1 MKKDLERFKDKMTPE
16 EERLVWSKM
25 KDSLRAEKTG
35 RTSWF
40 PRLWLNRVVYAG
52 AAAAV
57 ALVIWQ
63 TGLLSPDHAAK
74 DQMAA
79 KDRERAAEVSTEPG
93 EAMIGAENRSASEA
107 IAAQDEPGGRGAA
120 DAPSVDAEEAT
131 APDEASG
138 ETAGELFAED
148 AAEAVRAQADAA
160 RETAMDEGEAAYEQA
175 PQESDLAAGA
185 VGQAEEERIDRGVM
199 RPVPPEA
206 RVYEEE
212 KGKAAEADVVRAER
226 MPLTRE
232 YEGEEGEPYEPPA
245 KDEGVGGAVDERGET
260 LLTGTAEEG
269 AALPEGARL
278 TSQAKSGERSKVKD
292 AGHIVG
298 LIKDKNGD
306 PVAYATVTI
315 KGTRYGAVTD
325 DAGRFEIRNVPAGT
339 YTLIV
344 SAGDLAELKLQGI
357 VVEKG
362 KTYDLKTVE
371 LDIEGRALGEAEEAN
386 GGLYFGHRQDAPAE
400 IVKKLTDKAQP
411 MVLSE
416 LARRDKRG
424 GRGGYPSLTGGSR
437 PVNDELADDMF
448 FQSYGTNPFIDADED
463 ALSTFG
469 LDVDTGSYTI
479 SRRYIKE
486 GHLPPPD
493 AVRVEEFLNFFPKD
507 YDPPERGDFAIH
519 VDGMPSPFAH
529 VKDGNY
535 YLLRI
540 GIRGRVVDE
549 RNRKPAQVVL
559 VIDTS
564 GSMGMGNRLPL
575 LKSAMEV
582 LLDELRYDDEIGI
595 VEFGSQAREVLPL
608 TPIGEGERDIYR
620 AIRSLQEGGS
630 TNAEQGLKLGYKMMR
645 RHERRDHIHRI
656 IFCSDGVANVGNT
669 GWESI
674 LESVRRD
681 SDDIQLT
688 TIGFG
693 MGNYNDILM
702 EQLAD
707 AGDGQYAYVDNMRE
721 AKRVLR
727 ENLTGTLQTIAK
739 DTKAQIEFYPN
750 YVVKYRLLGYE
761 NRDVRDEDFRDDT
774 IDAGEIGA
782 GHEVTVL
789 YEVKLQEKLHKGAM
803 ATVHLRYEDPE
814 SGRVREISE
823 PVSPGF
829 VTREFEDAPPEF
841 VMDAC
846 VAEFAEILRHS
857 YWAKDSSLE
866 DVYDLLRG
874 AEHRMTSR
882 ADVDELLDLIKKA
895 MRIEDDDDGPRRRG
909 WYEEEEE

>member
-25 KDSLRAEKTG
+25 KDGLRKGKTG

-40 PRLWLNRVVYAG
+40 PRLWVSRVVYAG

-57 ALVIWQ
+57 AIVIWQ
-63 TGLLSPDHAAK
+63 TGLLTPDKIAEQQVGAMRGPVVDKLREADADAA
-74 DQMAA
+74 DERLRESTEAG
-79 KDRERAAEVSTEPG
+79 RGGEFSEERAGDVA
-93 EAMIGAENRSASEA
+93 
-107 IAAQDEPGGRGAA
+107 
-120 DAPSVDAEEAT
+120 AEEAIEGGPEKSVAESGGEILEAEEIPERGVVKP
-131 APDEASG
+131 APPETRVYDEALG
-138 ETAGELFAED
+138 AAVTAETEKKD
-148 AAEAVRAQADAA
+148 
-160 RETAMDEGEAAYEQA
+160 
-175 PQESDLAAGA
+175 
-185 VGQAEEERIDRGVM
+185 
-199 RPVPPEA
+199 
-206 RVYEEE
+206 EE
-212 KGKAAEADVVRAER
+212 K
-226 MPLTRE
+226 MPLDRE
-232 YEGEEGEPYEPPA
+232 YEGEEGEPYEATKRVTEETARADALGLDTVAAQTVPA
-245 KDEGVGGAVDERGET
+245 QEAET
-260 LLTGTAEEG
+260 FRAKAYFSAQEEY
-269 AALPEGARL
+269 E
-278 TSQAKSGERSKVKD
+278 KKSKVRD

-298 LIKDKNGD
+298 RITDKNGD
-306 PVAYATVTI
+306 PVASATVTI
-315 KGTRYGAVTD
+315 DGTRYGAMTD
-325 DAGRFEIRNVPAGT
+325 EGGDFEIRNVPAGT
-339 YTLIV
+339 YTLVISV
-344 SAGDLAELKLQGI
+344 ADQDEMKLPGI

-362 KTYDLKTVE
+362 KTYDLKTVTYE
-371 LDIEGRALGEAEEAN
+371 VEGLKIEESEEYEV
-386 GGLYFGHRQDAPAE
+386 GKMYFGQQSPQAADMVVRERRAASPMLE
-400 IVKKLTDKAQP
+400 VK
-411 MVLSE
+411 
-416 LARRDKRG
+416 RRDKRG
-424 GRGGYPSLTGGSR
+424 GRYPSLTGGSR
-437 PVNDELADDMF
+437 PVNDQLADDMF
-448 FQSYGTNPFIDADED
+448 FQNYGTNPFIDADED

-479 SRRYIKE
+479 SRRYINE

-493 AVRVEEFLNFFPKD
+493 AVRVEEFVNFFPKD
-507 YDPPERGDFAIH
+507 FDPPRRGDFAIH

-529 VKDGNY
+529 VKDSRY
-535 YLLRI
+535 YLLRV
-540 GIRGRVVDE
+540 GIRGRVVDD

-582 LLDELRYDDEIGI
+582 LLDELRHDDEIGI

-608 TPIGEGERDIYR
+608 TPIGEGEREIYR
-620 AIRSLQEGGS
+620 AIRSLRDGGS
-630 TNAEQGLKLGYKMMR
+630 TNAEHGLQLGYQMMR
-645 RHERRDHIHRI
+645 RYERRGYIHRI

-681 SDDIQLT
+681 RDEIQLT

-727 ENLTGTLQTIAK
+727 QNLTGTLQTIAK
-739 DTKAQIEFYPN
+739 DAKAQIEFDPD

-761 NRDVRDEDFRDDT
+761 NRDIRDEDFRDDT

-789 YEVKLQEKLHKGAM
+789 YEVKLQEKLHKGTM

-814 SGRVREISE
+814 SGRVREIDE
-823 PVSPGF
+823 PVSPRF
-829 VTREFEDAPPEF
+829 VRREFDDTPPDF

-857 YWAKDSSLE
+857 YWAKDSELE
-866 DVYDLLRG
+866 DVYDLLRD
-874 AEHRMTSR
+874 AEDRMTSR
-882 ADVDELLDLIKKA
+882 ADVDELLDLMKKA
-895 MRIEDDDDGPRRRG
+895 MRIEDENDDPPKDL
-909 WYEEEEE
+909 WYEEDEE